1 MTKSLL
7 RFFMVTFAI
16 VAFTA
21 SSVKADTP
29 VAVIDLLKIIEVS
42 AAGKDLQTKF
52 KAKKEA
58 LQKEAVAY
66 EADLKSKEQTL
77 MKDSKSLD
85 KEAFAEKKAGFE
97 KALLKKREEVIT
109 KGSKLEKS
117 RNEALKSIQSKV
129 AQICADIAEARKIQ
143 VILDRSG
150 VVIAQQALD
159 ITADVIKKLDES
171 MKTVSF
177 K

>member
-1 MTKSLL
+1 MTQSFL
-7 RFFMVTFAI
+7 RFFIIAFAI

-52 KAKKEA
+52 KTKKEA

-66 EADLKSKEQTL
+66 ETDLKSKEKTL

-97 KALLKKREEVIT
+97 KALLKKREEVMT
-109 KGSKLEKS
+109 KGSNLEKS

-129 AQICADIAEARKIQ
+129 AQICADIAETRKIQ

-159 ITADVIKKLDES
+159 ITGDVIKKLDES